1 MLARIH
7 RPISLYSLHTFGYH
21 NYINLYLFDPLH
33 PPIEPVSHKSDT
45 IILLSCLYRASGIGY
60 SSNPLILAPLR
71 GTSGGLHSIKLQSLI
86 ALKTGELA
94 FVKRANAFRNKA
106 LWPIVMTGLRVMPSD
121 CLYY

>member
-1 MLARIH
+1 M
-7 RPISLYSLHTFGYH
+7 
-21 NYINLYLFDPLH
+21 H

-60 SSNPLILAPLR
+60 TSNPLILVPLR

-86 ALKTGELA
+86 ALKNGELA
-94 FVKRANAFRNKA
+94 FIKRANAFCSKA
-106 LWPIVMTGLRVMPSD
+106 LWPIVMADLKVMPSD